1 MGPKGTHKKG
11 KIQTSSGN
19 TKGHNKETRTTTF
32 KEMSKDL
39 ILYSSITLE
48 GKYYRN
54 IERN

>member
-1 MGPKGTHKKG
+1 MTHKKG

-48 GKYYRN
+48 GKYNRN